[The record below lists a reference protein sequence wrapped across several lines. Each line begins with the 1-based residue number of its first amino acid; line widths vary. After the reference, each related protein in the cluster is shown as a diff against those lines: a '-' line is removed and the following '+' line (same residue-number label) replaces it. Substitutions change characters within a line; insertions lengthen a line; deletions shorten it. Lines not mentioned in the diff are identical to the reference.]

1 MRRYTLHIRGKEYV
15 IDVQELTADSFEV
28 VVGNEAYA
36 VTLTGDED
44 VAEAAITPELKPW
57 PSPTP
62 GGPTA
67 GASASVASLGTVAS
81 APSPSGAARSVR
93 YPAAPAAS
101 VAPRKPASGG
111 GAALN
116 APMPG
121 VIVEIHAKAGDSVT
135 RGQLIAILDA
145 MKMHNHIRSPRAGTI
160 REVCVDAGQ
169 AVGHG
174 DPIVRFE
181 EG

>member
-1 MRRYTLHIRGKEYV
+1 MRRYTLHIRSKEYV

-44 VAEAAITPELKPW
+44 VAEAAVTPEL
-57 PSPTP
+57 
-62 GGPTA
+62 
-67 GASASVASLGTVAS
+67 

-93 YPAAPAAS
+93 NPAAPAAS

-111 GAALN
+111 AAALN

>member
-1 MRRYTLHIRGKEYV
+1 MRRYTLEIHDRQYV
-15 IDVQELTADSFEV
+15 IDVQELAADSFEV
-28 VVGNEAYA
+28 VVGNETYT

-44 VAEAAITPELKPW
+44 LPEAPITPELRQAGAPADGSAGVGGMVKP
-57 PSPTP
+57 PSPSVSTRSNRRAATP
-62 GGPTA
+62 
-67 GASASVASLGTVAS
+67 ASVAVT
-81 APSPSGAARSVR
+81 
-93 YPAAPAAS
+93 
-101 VAPRKPASGG
+101 RKPVAGGTAS
-111 GAALN
+111 LN

-121 VIVEIHAKAGDSVT
+121 VIIEIDVKRGDTVR
-135 RGQLIAILDA
+135 RGQLVAILDA

>member
-1 MRRYTLHIRGKEYV
+1 MRRYTLLIRGKEYKV
-15 IDVQELTADSFEV
+15 DVQELTADSFEV

-44 VAEAAITPELKPW
+44 VAEAAITPVLRPAAFT
-57 PSPTP
+57 S
-62 GGPTA
+62 A
-67 GASASVASLGTVAS
+67 GAVESHGGARAPAGVAAT
-81 APSPSGAARSVR
+81 ARG
-93 YPAAPAAS
+93 PAAAASIRKLPGNAAAITPKTPAA
-101 VAPRKPASGG
+101 G
-111 GAALN
+111 GAASLN

-121 VIVEIHAKAGDSVT
+121 VIVEIHVKAGDTVT
-135 RGQLIAILDA
+135 RGQLVAILDA
-145 MKMHNHIRSPRAGTI
+145 MKMHNHIRSPRGGTI
-160 REVCVDAGQ
+160 REVCVDAGH

>member
-44 VAEAAITPELKPW
+44 VAEAAITPEL
-57 PSPTP
+57 
-62 GGPTA
+62 
-67 GASASVASLGTVAS
+67 

-93 YPAAPAAS
+93 NPAAPAAS

-111 GAALN
+111 AAALN

>member
-15 IDVQELTADSFEV
+15 IDVQEMTADSFEV

-44 VAEAAITPELKPW
+44 VAEAAITPEL
-57 PSPTP
+57 
-62 GGPTA
+62 
-67 GASASVASLGTVAS
+67 

-93 YPAAPAAS
+93 NPAAPAAS

-111 GAALN
+111 AAALN

>member
-44 VAEAAITPELKPW
+44 VAEAAVTPEL
-57 PSPTP
+57 
-62 GGPTA
+62 
-67 GASASVASLGTVAS
+67 

-93 YPAAPAAS
+93 NPAAPAAS

-111 GAALN
+111 AAALN

>member
-1 MRRYTLHIRGKEYV
+1 MRRYTLHIRSKEYV

-44 VAEAAITPELKPW
+44 VAEAAITPEL
-57 PSPTP
+57 
-62 GGPTA
+62 
-67 GASASVASLGTVAS
+67 

-93 YPAAPAAS
+93 NPAAPAAS

-111 GAALN
+111 AAALN